1 MFLLALLIEQLS
13 TTKKSSLPTIEVHSN
28 RQVFK
33 TCIEQ
38 LSTHEF
44 IWLQFYLSDHDQALN
59 KINKYIK
66 KIYQNLR
73 EDSIVIGIFS
83 GENQFGR
90 CFIRI
95 KDDEKLTPLIIDG
108 NEYPYDLKLGKK

>member
-1 MFLLALLIEQLS
+1 MLIEQIS
-13 TTKKSSLPTIEVHSN
+13 NNKKFSLPTIEVQSN

-44 IWLQFYLSDHDQALN
+44 LWLQFYLSSVDDDNSTLN
-59 KINKYIK
+59 KINKYMK

-73 EDSIVIGIFS
+73 EDSILIGILF
-83 GENQFGR
+83 GEENQFSR

-108 NEYPYDLKLGKK
+108 NEYPYDLKLVKNK